1 VHAVLITTNTEVGV
15 KEHQKK
21 RDNTTSTY
29 QVYKDGIHPGDLLA
43 KAWLCKIEEQ
53 SKRDCWT
60 IKQKPT
66 EDK

>member
-1 VHAVLITTNTEVGV
+1 VGI
-15 KEHQKK
+15 KEHQRK
-21 RDNTTSTY
+21 RDFNLYIDS
-29 QVYKDGIHPGDLLA
+29 IHPGDLLA

-53 SKRDCWT
+53 AKRDCWT